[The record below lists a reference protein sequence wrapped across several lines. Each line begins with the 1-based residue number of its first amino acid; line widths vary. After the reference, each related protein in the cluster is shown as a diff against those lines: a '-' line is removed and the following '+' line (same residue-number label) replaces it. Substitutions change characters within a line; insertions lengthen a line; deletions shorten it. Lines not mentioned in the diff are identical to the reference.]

1 MSTLQ
6 RSLGLVACFLLLI
19 SSGAARSH
27 AVAGGDLLEF
37 GRLQLHGPVQS
48 VLLEMGS
55 AGQTRIELGLAAGES
70 RELIV
75 PLPPRALDDGPPRIQ
90 VQPKEGRAIFVGWV
104 NGDERQLEW
113 ERHSPR
119 LRQRTRPPVKPGQ
132 IRATLPSLALALA
145 AALLVIGLR
154 SSPSAAFL
162 LACALC
168 CGGVWLVRAQGDR
181 VATRV
186 RVMEGWG
193 TTNGTGS
200 QWLLARSA
208 AGPLSVEFE
217 DCLRMEGTQPGRLRW
232 EVALGEWGHSRE
244 AQLDNG
250 TLTAF
255 SKLDPQNRR
264 CGPDLNAWGTMDRV
278 WTRAED
284 GSWQFHGAWELGE
297 PLPGLALEVPAVG
310 VPPVLPGWLSAGL
323 PMGKRVLV
331 AHMAEGAWAGPARA
345 PGEDAWLRWVAW
357 AP

>member
-1 MSTLQ
+1 MNTLQ
-6 RSLGLVACFLLLI
+6 RSLGLAVCSLFLI
-19 SSGAARSH
+19 SSASARSYSG
-27 AVAGGDLLEF
+27 VGGDLLEF
-37 GRLQLHGPVQS
+37 GRLQLHGPLQS

-55 AGQTRIELGLAAGES
+55 AGQTRVELGLAAGES

-75 PLPPRALDDGPPRIQ
+75 PLPPRTLDESAPRIQ
-90 VQPKEGRAIFVGWV
+90 VHPKEGRAIFAGWV

-113 ERHSPR
+113 ERHSPL

-145 AALLVIGLR
+145 TALLVIGLR
-154 SSPSAAFL
+154 SSPRAAFF

-168 CGGVWLVRAQGDR
+168 CGGVGLVRAQGDR

-193 TTNGTGS
+193 ATNGSGT

-208 AGPLSVEFE
+208 AGPLRVEFE
-217 DCLRMEGTQPGRLRW
+217 DCLRMEGTQSGRLRW
-232 EVALGEWGHSRE
+232 EVALGEWGHSQE

-250 TLTAF
+250 TLTAL
-255 SKLDPQNRR
+255 SNLDPQNRR
-264 CGPDLNAWGTMDRV
+264 CGPDLNTWGAMDRV

-297 PLPGLALEVPAVG
+297 PLPDRALEVPALG

-323 PMGKRVLV
+323 PMGKKVLV
-331 AHMAEGAWAGPARA
+331 AHMAEGSWVGPSRA